1 MHDTKKHL
9 FFIQE
14 CVSQE
19 KYDEII
25 PYSENIITDLESRY
39 CTFNTGNLVVD
50 AFVHN
55 LYLRMQ
61 NNNISL
67 LTNLNFDNS
76 LIPLNDYHMT
86 IVLGNLLD
94 NSYNACVGQLN
105 GKISLTISTLEDV
118 FTIHIQNTYIN
129 DIINKKNQS
138 FEDFDFIH
146 GYGLKNVKDIVN
158 QYNGIHN
165 IRCENGIYSVTI
177 IIPQNK
183 Q

>member
-1 MHDTKKHL
+1 M
-9 FFIQE
+9 
-14 CVSQE
+14 
-19 KYDEII
+19 
-25 PYSENIITDLESRY
+25 
-39 CTFNTGNLVVD
+39 LV
-50 AFVHN
+50 
-55 LYLRMQ
+55 
-61 NNNISL
+61 
-67 LTNLNFDNS
+67 
-76 LIPLNDYHMT
+76 
-86 IVLGNLLD
+86 NLLD
-94 NSYNACVGQLN
+94 NSYNACVDQLN